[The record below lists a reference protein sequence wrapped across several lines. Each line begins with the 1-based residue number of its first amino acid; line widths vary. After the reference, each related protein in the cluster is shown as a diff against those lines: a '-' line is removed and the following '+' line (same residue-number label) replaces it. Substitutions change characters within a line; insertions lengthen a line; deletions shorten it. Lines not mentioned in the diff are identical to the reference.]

1 MIASRANNVP
11 IMRAL
16 IERGANQTAKT
27 GDGRQALWIASSMG
41 NIEAVKLLVSYTKT
55 NLNDIATDKLVT
67 PLWVAAQN
75 GHHEVRPGIS
85 SPMTHRPTFRKLRF
99 DYRRNFK
106 YLYYFLDCDF
116 PPSKWCSR

>member
-55 NLNDIATDKLVT
+55 NLNDVATDKLVT

-75 GHHEVRPGIS
+75 GHLEVRPTAN
-85 SPMTHRPTFRKLRF
+85 SPYSKELQICKL
-99 DYRRNFK
+99 
-106 YLYYFLDCDF
+106 FL
-116 PPSKWCSR
+116 RL

>member
-11 IMRAL
+11 IMRSL
-16 IERGANQTAKT
+16 IERGANKTAKT

-41 NIEAVKLLVSYTKT
+41 NLEAVKLLVSYTKT
-55 NLNDIATDKLVT
+55 NLNDVATDKLVT

-75 GHHEVRPGIS
+75 GHLEVRPGS
-85 SPMTHRPTFRKLRF
+85 GG
-99 DYRRNFK
+99 K
-106 YLYYFLDCDF
+106 YVNYFLDCDF